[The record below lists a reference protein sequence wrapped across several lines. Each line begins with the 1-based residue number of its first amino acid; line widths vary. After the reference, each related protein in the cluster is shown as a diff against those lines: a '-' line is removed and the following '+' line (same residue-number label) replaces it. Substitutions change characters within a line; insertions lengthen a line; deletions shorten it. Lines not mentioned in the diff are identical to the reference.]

1 MLTKQSLAFILAV
14 CGKWCYKVGN
24 TFSGRFEYAIDDKG
38 RLSIPAKF
46 REILSAN
53 YDLKLIVTNL
63 DGCIVAYPD
72 KEWTEVQERIA
83 NNGPARKEA
92 RAFLRFFYSGA
103 SECPI
108 DRLGRILIPQS
119 LRSYAAVK
127 KNVVIVGMNKKIE
140 IWADEAWAEIV
151 REATSDREK
160 MMDIASDLGL

>member
-1 MLTKQSLAFILAV
+1 MGS
-14 CGKWCYKVGN
+14 
-24 TFSGRFEYAIDDKG
+24 TFSGRYEYAIDDKG

-53 YDLKLIVTNL
+53 YDLKLILTNL
-63 DGCIVAYPD
+63 DGCIVAYPE
-72 KEWTEVQERIA
+72 KEWAEVQERVTNA
-83 NNGPARKEA
+83 GALKKEA

-108 DRLGRILIPQS
+108 DRLGRILLPQS
-119 LRSYAAVK
+119 LRSYAAIK

-160 MMDIASDLGL
+160 MVDIVSDLGL

>member
-1 MLTKQSLAFILAV
+1 
-14 CGKWCYKVGN
+14 VGS

-53 YDLKLIVTNL
+53 YELKLILTNL
-63 DGCIVAYPD
+63 DGCLVAYPD
-72 KEWTEVQERIA
+72 KEWTEVQEHIA
-83 NNGPARKEA
+83 ASSSSAKKEA

-119 LRSYAAVK
+119 LRSYAAIK

-151 REATSDREK
+151 KEATSDREK